1 MNNFSKIFLALSLIS
16 IMFLS
21 ACSDPAS
28 PKATVTVYYGMDLSG
43 TEMNAPVEGAIVT
56 AYVGPQNG
64 KPGYVDP
71 DNKVEKVVGTTSASG
86 QCNFDFPVENIL
98 QVKAEYPLSGD
109 TLYGEGVL
117 VLKEDETITESIHLR
132 KWKSQL

>member
-1 MNNFSKIFLALSLIS
+1 MRLYQKIFLVLALIALGS
-16 IMFLS
+16 
-21 ACSDPAS
+21 CGDPAS
-28 PKATVTVYYGMDLSG
+28 PKATVSVFHGMDIDG
-43 TEMNAPVEGAIVT
+43 ITMNDPVEGAIVT

-71 DNKVEKVVGTTSASG
+71 DNKVEELVAETSASG
-86 QCNFDFPVENIL
+86 QCSFDFPVENIL
-98 QVKAEYPLSGD
+98 QVKAEFAFSGD

-117 VLKEDETITESIHLR
+117 VLKEDETVTETIHLR